1 MLRITTFSGVFIFCS
16 YSTDIVLQFFKGLNI
31 TTDQK
36 KFFRKAFHTYYDA
49 AAELLQSE
57 HAVRLLII
65 EFTHFFWLGGQY
77 LFEKRI

>member
-1 MLRITTFSGVFIFCS
+1 MLFYSS

-57 HAVRLLII
+57 HAVRLFKLLLLLKK
-65 EFTHFFWLGGQY
+65 LGSV
-77 LFEKRI
+77 F

>member
-1 MLRITTFSGVFIFCS
+1 MLRITFPVLFYSS

-57 HAVRLLII
+57 HDVRVFKLLL
-65 EFTHFFWLGGQY
+65 FF
-77 LFEKRI
+77 

>member
-1 MLRITTFSGVFIFCS
+1 MLRITFPVLFYSS

-57 HAVRLLII
+57 HDVRVFKLLLFFKKLGAV
-65 EFTHFFWLGGQY
+65 F
-77 LFEKRI
+77 

>member
-1 MLRITTFSGVFIFCS
+1 MLFYSI

-36 KFFRKAFHTYYDA
+36 KFFKKAFHTYYDA

-57 HAVRLLII
+57 HAVRLLKLLL
-65 EFTHFFWLGGQY
+65 FF
-77 LFEKRI
+77 

>member
-1 MLRITTFSGVFIFCS
+1 MLFYSS

-36 KFFRKAFHTYYDA
+36 KFFKKAFHTYYDA

-57 HAVRLLII
+57 HAVRLFKLLLLLKK
-65 EFTHFFWLGGQY
+65 LGSV
-77 LFEKRI
+77 F